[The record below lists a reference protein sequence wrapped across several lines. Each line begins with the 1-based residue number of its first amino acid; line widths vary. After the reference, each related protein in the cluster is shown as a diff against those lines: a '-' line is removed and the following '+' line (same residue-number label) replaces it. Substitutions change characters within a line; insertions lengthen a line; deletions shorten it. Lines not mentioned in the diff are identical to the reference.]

1 MGRRRAARLQIEL
14 PVSVSGFDAIGNPFA
29 KTARTLDVSWTG
41 IRLRGVPDAPGLGE
55 VVRVQYKDKRARYR
69 IVWMDKEAGTL
80 GLVGVEGPTPLFV
93 DHLPPVTTDSD
104 LDIFEVP
111 ATQIE
116 PAAPLGHSSERRES
130 ERRAGERRRYKRF
143 NCSGVA
149 QVREETSQFAV
160 EGRIL
165 DVSMSGGYVEMMSP
179 MRVGAHIHLDVKL
192 CGLML
197 SLPAIVR
204 VSQLNM
210 GMGVE
215 FVNFPPGQREKL
227 DQVITELS
235 REHGTG
241 TFAALA
247 TPTEQSGPA
256 MVDPSEIGSAVL
268 KWFATHDQLSRE
280 EFQKLL
286 REKI

>member
-14 PVSVSGFDAIGNPFA
+14 PVSVSGFDANGDPFA
-29 KTARTLDVSWTG
+29 KTAKTVDVSWTG
-41 IRLRGVPDAPGLGE
+41 IRLRGVPDAPGPGE
-55 VVRVQYKDKRARYR
+55 VVRVQYRDKRARYR
-69 IVWMDKEAGTL
+69 IVWMDQGAGTL

-93 DHLPPVTTDSD
+93 DHLPPLTTDND
-104 LDIFEVP
+104 LDIYEVP
-111 ATQIE
+111 ATEIE

-149 QVREETSQFAV
+149 HVREENSQFAV

-165 DVSMSGGYVEMMSP
+165 DVSMSGCYVEMMSP
-179 MRVGAHIHLDVKL
+179 MRVGAKVHIEVKL
-192 CGLML
+192 CGQML

-210 GMGVE
+210 GMGLE
-215 FVNFPPGQREKL
+215 FAVFPPGQREKL
-227 DQVITELS
+227 GQVITELS
-235 REHGTG
+235 GEHGTG

-247 TPTEQSGPA
+247 APPEQSQPA
-256 MVDPSEIGSAVL
+256 MVDPGEIGSAVL

-286 REKI
+286 REKT